1 MMFKNRM
8 TRDQLLDQHLAIN
21 AAIQSRDA
29 VAARAAVT
37 AHMAYVEQAYH
48 DQMRA
53 EKNERVARQR
63 LEHETGR

>member
-1 MMFKNRM
+1 MR
-8 TRDQLLDQHLAIN
+8 TP
-21 AAIQSRDA
+21 AARVVA
-29 VAARAAVT
+29 VTGPTPIRSPGQPNARAAVT